1 MPRLQQSRSGYTIF
15 GVLED
20 LYVEW
25 IGSRFLLQGSGW
37 GWLGYSP
44 ELKRLVITTTANQDP
59 LSTQVFLSAPSLPN
73 VPQLHDLACVTLL
86 RLQVIDTHDHL
97 QGLVPLLGVDM
108 WEHAYYLQYNNVK
121 ADYLKEIWKI
131 VNWKDVGARYSKAQ

>member
-1 MPRLQQSRSGYTIF
+1 MPY
-15 GVLED
+15 ED
-20 LYVEW
+20 
-25 IGSRFLLQGSGW
+25 
-37 GWLGYSP
+37 
-44 ELKRLVITTTANQDP
+44 K
-59 LSTQVFLSAPSLPN
+59 
-73 VPQLHDLACVTLL
+73 LHVLACVIIF
-86 RLQVIDTHDHL
+86 RLQVIDIHDHL

>member
-1 MPRLQQSRSGYTIF
+1 M
-15 GVLED
+15 LED
-20 LYVEW
+20 LPVEL
-25 IGSRFLLQGSGW
+25 IDSRALLQGSGW
-37 GWLGYSP
+37 GWLGFSP

-59 LSTQVFLSAPSLPN
+59 LSTQVFVSASSLPN
-73 VPQLHDLACVTLL
+73 VPQLHLLACIIMF
-86 RLQVIDTHDHL
+86 RLQVTDIHDDL

>member
-1 MPRLQQSRSGYTIF
+1 MNATACDHFRLQIILTYMT
-15 GVLED
+15 
-20 LYVEW
+20 
-25 IGSRFLLQGSGW
+25 
-37 GWLGYSP
+37 
-44 ELKRLVITTTANQDP
+44 N
-59 LSTQVFLSAPSLPN
+59 
-73 VPQLHDLACVTLL
+73 
-86 RLQVIDTHDHL
+86 L